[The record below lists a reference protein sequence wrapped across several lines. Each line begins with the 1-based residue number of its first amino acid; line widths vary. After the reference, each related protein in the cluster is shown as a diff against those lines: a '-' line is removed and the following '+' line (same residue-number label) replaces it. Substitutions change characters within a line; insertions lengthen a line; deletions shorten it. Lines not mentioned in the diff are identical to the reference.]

1 MLSYDFYKRT
11 LAVVEKIASK
21 APLHELALKERKH
34 TDIPLEQVVR
44 ITF

>member
-21 APLHELALKERKH
+21 ALLHELALEQRKH
-34 TDIPLEQVVR
+34 TDIPREQVVE